1 MWWKRNKKA
10 GAAAAESGG
19 AEPGARGT
27 PRFLDPEVLAR
38 IGSLE
43 LLARAVVEGF
53 IAGLHR
59 SPFTGFSTEF
69 TEYRQYNPG
78 DDLRYLD
85 WR

>member
-1 MWWKRNKKA
+1 MWWRRDRKGKSE
-10 GAAAAESGG
+10 GAAVEARPES
-19 AEPGARGT
+19 GARGT

-59 SPFTGFSTEF
+59 
-69 TEYRQYNPG
+69 
-78 DDLRYLD
+78 
-85 WR
+85 